1 MYLFIHIIY
10 RYIYRFMFYCPFHIW
25 DLILPIDELIFFRG
39 VDQLPTSW
47 DMGGPWLSTRH
58 IVFVNDG

>member
-1 MYLFIHIIY
+1 
-10 RYIYRFMFYCPFHIW
+10 MFYCPFHIW